1 MKAAVKICT
10 LGLLMSI
17 AALAMATTV
26 QVGECEPHLQS
37 YSTISQAV
45 SAVPPGST
53 ILICP
58 GTYPEQITI
67 TQSLTLKGVQSGNAA
82 NPTITV
88 PPGGLTQSVVLNN
101 GATMFYQLL
110 AEASAT
116 DQINIEDIAI
126 NGSGNHVGSN
136 AGWLS
141 GICYRVASGRIS
153 NNAIFNQKG
162 NGYGWGVFL
171 ETNGPPSMSTV
182 SVTANDVYDFDA
194 EGIRSNANSTP
205 PSLTVAIKN
214 NSIVIDKSP
223 TLYASAAAID
233 IDGVGVI
240 SGNTVLSNAS
250 SGIGITFLSS
260 LRVSNNAIENL
271 PGAMWELGNSN
282 VIDGNRI
289 STTGTGITLSGDGND
304 VENNIIA
311 GVVGGTAI
319 SFNCTGTSNTVIH
332 NTINNASSGS
342 LDDPGGNVIAPNTFS
357 NVTTV
362 ANSPCE
368 IDASPLNGH

>member
-1 MKAAVKICT
+1 MKAAVKIST
-10 LGLLMSI
+10 LGFLMSI
-17 AALAMATTV
+17 AALAMGKTV

-45 SAVPPGST
+45 SAVSPGST

-58 GTYPEQITI
+58 GTYPEQVTI
-67 TQSLTLKGVQSGNAA
+67 TQSLTLKGVQTGNAA

-110 AEASAT
+110 AQGSAT
-116 DQINIEDIAI
+116 DQVNIEDIAI

-141 GICYRVASGRIS
+141 GICYRAASGTIS
-153 NNAIFNQKG
+153 HTAIFNQKG

-182 SVTANDVYDFDA
+182 SVTANDIYDFDD

-214 NSIVIDKSP
+214 NAIVIDKSP

-240 SGNTVLSNAS
+240 SGNTLLGSS
-250 SGIGITFLSS
+250 SGIGIAFGSS
-260 LRVSNNAIENL
+260 LSVSNNAIENFL
-271 PGAMWELGNSN
+271 IAIWELGASN
-282 VIDGNRI
+282 VIDDNRV
-289 STTGTGITLSGDGND
+289 STTEAGIILSGDGND
-304 VENNIIA
+304 VENNFVA
-311 GVVGGTAI
+311 GARGGSAI

-332 NTINNASSGS
+332 NTINNALWGSSS
-342 LDDPGGNVIAPNTFS
+342 DPGGNVVTPNAFS

-362 ANSPCE
+362 IAPPCE
-368 IDASPLNGH
+368 